1 MTFYKGK
8 RIKPKQL
15 AKIYR
20 SKGLC
25 DHGAVPGNC
34 NRCKIPSKTIESK
47 VDYGQT
53 IFQQNEQWKEDSK
66 NREGSLGKSKPIYN
80 RAAWIEEK
88 NRNEWH

>member
-34 NRCKIPSKTIESK
+34 NRCKTPSKTIESK

-66 NREGSLGKSKPIYN
+66 NRPIYN

-88 NRNEWH
+88 NGNEWSQ